1 MYPCFRGLV
10 LNVVLDVF
18 LPLIGVW
25 LQGQRRQLGETAL
38 PLMNS
43 SSSNPP
49 KRPVDTAPLPVNKA
63 SHQLR
68 LRALTDK
75 QPLFVAAPP
84 LLLAAAPD
92 LFLPAFLTRMTSA
105 FPLETSSLTRLSN
118 APELFSSA
126 QFSGPHFRLQ
136 PITHDR
142 WWSWGPWR
150 VFFYFI
156 FFSAAL
162 ALRRGPFSGLRLRVL
177 ASL

>member
-49 KRPVDTAPLPVNKA
+49 KRPVDTTPLPVNKA

-75 QPLFVAAPP
+75 PAAVCGSSSA
-84 LLLAAAPD
+84 AAAPD
-92 LFLPAFLTRMTSA
+92 LFRPAFLTAMTSE

-118 APELFSSA
+118 APLAQLLLLFIINIVVCSIFCPLFS
-126 QFSGPHFRLQ
+126 
-136 PITHDR
+136 
-142 WWSWGPWR
+142 
-150 VFFYFI
+150 
-156 FFSAAL
+156 AL
-162 ALRRGPFSGLRLRVL
+162 GQLPSIAD
-177 ASL
+177 